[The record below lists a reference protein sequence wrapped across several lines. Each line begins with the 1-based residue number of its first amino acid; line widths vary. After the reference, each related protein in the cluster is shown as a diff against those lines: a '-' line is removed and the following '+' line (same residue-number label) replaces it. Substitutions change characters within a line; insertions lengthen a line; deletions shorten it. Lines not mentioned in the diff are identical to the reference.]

1 MIKFVTIH
9 TVTIMVEPESSWPWS
24 QVFAG
29 ATQDIARTIAFE
41 WMCEYLAE
49 NEDLES
55 PDDVDWRSCQT
66 MKDILDAADEIIS
79 MQRHEWEEDQHRILA
94 SELVYSST

>member
-1 MIKFVTIH
+1 MLKFVTIH

-29 ATQDIARTIAFE
+29 ATQDITRKIALQ
-41 WMCEYLAE
+41 WMREYLAE
-49 NEDLES
+49 NEDLDE
-55 PDDVDWRSCQT
+55 DEVDWRKCHT
-66 MKDILDAADEIIS
+66 MKDILNAADENMS
-79 MQRHEWEEDQHRILA
+79 DQRHEWEEDTHRILA